1 MTLSEI
7 RAQAIVPALALLLW
21 TDPASLEAGTL
32 TDEMLEQGW
41 PVA

>member
-1 MTLSEI
+1 MERLGEAMKFSLTE
-7 RAQAIVPALALLLW
+7 
-21 TDPASLEAGTL
+21 LEAGTL